1 MGEYESFHYLMHKTG
16 PATGRVDYVSKPGEL
31 SFDQLYSPRGMGSPS
46 LMGKKTKEFGDD
58 KLEFMFFEYRKFKI
72 SIICVKDKKG
82 GYNAP
87 SYRTLVLD
95 LEQLYKLVDQE
106 KRGNDDVLKK
116 KDQKGYQND
125 KELWEATMQYCLD
138 RLHWSPDPI
147 PWPKKEIMK
156 GEGTKEEAVEGLK
169 DETVE
174 DILEKQC
181 VWKPQSEEEAIE
193 LPIQTIINNK
203 AMQIDNIS
211 AKMLKLAPTPPPQ
224 DEQAKEAVEANTAS
238 TEKSGTAATGATD
251 VAIATPVATEDT
263 TTEAPPVETAK
274 VNASEATPT
283 KNKADENKEQKS
295 PAGSG
300 LAAVKAKKTGASGTT
315 AATGTKKK

>member
-16 PATGRVDYVSKPGEL
+16 PATGRVDYVGKPGEL
-31 SFDQLYSPRGMGSPS
+31 TFDQLYSPRGMGSPS
-46 LMGKKTKEFGDD
+46 LMGKKTKEYGAD

-72 SIICVKDKKG
+72 SIICLKDKKG

-106 KRGNDDVLKK
+106 RRGNDDVLKK
-116 KDQKGYQND
+116 KEQKGYQND

-147 PWPKKEIMK
+147 PWPKPEIVV
-156 GEGTKEEAVEGLK
+156 KEEGAEEATEGLK
-169 DETVE
+169 DDTAGAEIE

-181 VWKPQSEEEAIE
+181 VWKPQSDEEAME

-211 AKMLKLAPTPPPQ
+211 PKFLKLAPTPPPPKE
-224 DEQAKEAVEANTAS
+224 DEQTKEVVEAGIAS
-238 TEKSGTAATGATD
+238 TDESDAAATGGTDATT
-251 VAIATPVATEDT
+251 ATTI
-263 TTEAPPVETAK
+263 EAPVTESAK
-274 VNASEATPT
+274 VDDDEANNTPT
-283 KNKADENKEQKS
+283 KKCGDGDKKEEKS

-300 LAAVKAKKTGASGTT
+300 LAAVKAKKAG
-315 AATGTKKK
+315 AATATKKK